1 MQRNHIVRL
10 LAGIM
15 LINLASSVRADV
27 LDNWTTNQ
35 ITTNSF
41 GFHHVVLAMV
51 FMLPLVRLVI
61 AADFIPRRMACIGRC
76 NIQNQIPGGG
86 VTLNYSPD
94 ILLRWHLDPVSTQR
108 MFLWMG
114 QTGQHPFSP

>member
-51 FMLPLVRLVI
+51 FSVWR
-61 AADFIPRRMACIGRC
+61 
-76 NIQNQIPGGG
+76 
-86 VTLNYSPD
+86 
-94 ILLRWHLDPVSTQR
+94 
-108 MFLWMG
+108 
-114 QTGQHPFSP
+114 